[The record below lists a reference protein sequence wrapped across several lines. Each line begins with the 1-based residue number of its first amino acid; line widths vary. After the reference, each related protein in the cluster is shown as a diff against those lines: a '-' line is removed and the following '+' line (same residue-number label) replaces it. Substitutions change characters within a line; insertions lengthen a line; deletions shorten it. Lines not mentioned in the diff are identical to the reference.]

1 MIKRPKR
8 DEDCSPTRRARS
20 IPMAQARYRRTAEQ
34 RLLSAI
40 NPDCRTVFGQRPN
53 LTGRHLLKHQ
63 NGMTPTKTCYQS
75 EMASESYLSHRASI
89 FKGGRSRQML
99 IELRSSFWFLPVLI
113 VIVISGLALGLIETD
128 RKFGEEL
135 MRWSPRWFD
144 NDPEG
149 ARSILQAIAGSMAT
163 VAGVVFSITIV
174 ALTLASTQ
182 YSPRVL
188 RNFMRDRLNQA
199 MLGIFIGVFIY
210 CLLVMRSISGDNGT
224 FVPSLALL
232 GALVLAIGASGT
244 FIFFIHHIAASIQ
257 ASELTKA
264 ITKETSAALDEA
276 FPPQSLARQEKRQE
290 PEPEMAWQPLPAQDV
305 GYIQTVN
312 LRALV
317 DFACTHD
324 TIVRMDCGVGDFVAP
339 GWTMASIASAG
350 PASIE
355 MVEEINRIYAIDG
368 YRTID
373 QDAAFGFRQLVDV
386 ALKALS
392 PGINDTTTAVTCI
405 EHLTALL
412 SHCAPHP
419 ERAPWQLR
427 DGVLRLIEKPHS
439 FAYLVALAFEQI
451 RENAK
456 GNTEILLRLMAA
468 IERVSG
474 WIRGPYRLLPLQ
486 VQLQAIAE
494 TIESESRTAHERGRL
509 QEKLAAVRTALNR
522 GEGH

>member
-1 MIKRPKR
+1 
-8 DEDCSPTRRARS
+8 
-20 IPMAQARYRRTAEQ
+20 
-34 RLLSAI
+34 
-40 NPDCRTVFGQRPN
+40 
-53 LTGRHLLKHQ
+53 
-63 NGMTPTKTCYQS
+63 MTTTKSGYQS
-75 EMASESYLSHRASI
+75 ERASESSTSRRASI
-89 FKGGRSRQML
+89 VKGVRSRQML
-99 IELRSSFWFLPVLI
+99 IELRSSFWFLPALI
-113 VIVISGLALGLIETD
+113 VITLMGLALGLIEID
-128 RKFGEEL
+128 RQFGKEL
-135 MRWSPRWFD
+135 MGWSPRWFD

-149 ARSILQAIAGSMAT
+149 VRSILQAIAGSMAT

-210 CLLVMRSISGDNGT
+210 CLLVMRSISGGNGT
-224 FVPSLALL
+224 FVPSSALL
-232 GALVLAIGASGT
+232 VALMLAIVASGT

-276 FPPQSLARQEKRQE
+276 FPPQGSIREGGRQELE
-290 PEPEMAWQPLPAQDV
+290 PEATWQPLPAQDV
-305 GYIQTVN
+305 GYIQAVD
-312 LRALV
+312 LRALL
-317 DFACTHD
+317 DFACAHD

-339 GWTMASIASAG
+339 GWAMASIASREPVSAK
-350 PASIE
+350 

-373 QDAAFGFRQLVDV
+373 QDAAFGFRQLVDI

-419 ERAPWQLR
+419 ERTPWQLR
-427 DGVLRLIEKPHS
+427 HGTLRLIEKPHS

-456 GNTEILLRLMAA
+456 ANTEILLRLMAA

-474 WIRGPYRLLPLQ
+474 WIRAPDRLRPLEA
-486 VQLQAIAE
+486 QLQAIAE
-494 TIESESRTAHERGRL
+494 TIESEPRTAHEGRRL
-509 QEKLAAVRTALNR
+509 QEKLMAVRAALNKKR
-522 GEGH
+522 SH

>member
-1 MIKRPKR
+1 MTTTKNDYQSGIAMQGRLPRRPGILKGGH
-8 DEDCSPTRRARS
+8 A
-20 IPMAQARYRRTAEQ
+20 RRT
-34 RLLSAI
+34 
-40 NPDCRTVFGQRPN
+40 
-53 LTGRHLLKHQ
+53 
-63 NGMTPTKTCYQS
+63 
-75 EMASESYLSHRASI
+75 
-89 FKGGRSRQML
+89 L
-99 IELRSSFWFLPVLI
+99 IELRSSFWFLPALI
-113 VIVISGLALGLIETD
+113 GIGNIGLALGLIEMD
-128 RKFGEEL
+128 RQLGKDL
-135 MRWSPRWFD
+135 MQWSPRWFD

-149 ARSILQAIAGSMAT
+149 ARSILQTIAGSMAT

-188 RNFMRDRLNQA
+188 RNFMRDRFNQA

-210 CLLVMRSISGDNGT
+210 CLLVLRTIRTDNDA
-224 FVPSLALL
+224 FVPSSALL
-232 GALVLAIGASGT
+232 VAVLLAILASGT

-264 ITKETSAALDEA
+264 ITKETIVALDEA
-276 FPPQSLARQEKRQE
+276 FSPQGYAKQEWEKGLD
-290 PEPEMAWQPLPAQDV
+290 PDLIWQPLPAQDV
-305 GYIQTVN
+305 GYIQTVD
-312 LRALV
+312 LQALV
-317 DFACTHD
+317 NFACTYD

-339 GWTMASIASAG
+339 GWAMASIASVQ
-350 PASIE
+350 PVSKE
-355 MVEEINRIYAIDG
+355 MVEEINGIYAIDG

-386 ALKALS
+386 GLKALS

-419 ERAPWQLR
+419 ERAPWQMR
-427 DGVLRLIEKPHS
+427 EGVLRLIEKPHS

-474 WIRGPYRLLPLQ
+474 WIRDPDRFLPLRT
-486 VQLQAIAE
+486 QLQAIAE
-494 TIESESRTAHERGRL
+494 TIESESRTAHEGRRL
-509 QEKLAAVRTALNR
+509 QEKLAAVCAVLNT
-522 GEGH
+522 GGGH